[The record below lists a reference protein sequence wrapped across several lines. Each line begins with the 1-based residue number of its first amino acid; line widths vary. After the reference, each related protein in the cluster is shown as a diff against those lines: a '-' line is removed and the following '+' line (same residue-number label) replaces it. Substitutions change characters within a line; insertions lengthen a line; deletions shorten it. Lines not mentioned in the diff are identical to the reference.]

1 MTALQ
6 FFGAIF
12 IIALIAG
19 WVILA
24 NACKNA
30 PYENTG
36 DELPNIHD
44 THFD

>member
-6 FFGAIF
+6 IFGC
-12 IIALIAG
+12 IILVALLLG

-24 NACKNA
+24 NARKNA

-44 THFD
+44 TYFD

>member
-6 FFGAIF
+6 IFGCI
-12 IIALIAG
+12 
-19 WVILA
+19 ILA
-24 NACKNA
+24 ALLLGWLILADACKNA

-36 DELPNIHD
+36 DKLPNIHD